1 MTTVRSR
8 HIWKRASIC
17 WFLASPSASGKR
29 AARRLKSYYLKYKN
43 LGQRSCLVCECSGT
57 TGSCTNGWLG
67 IMDGFSLFRSCRQ
80 FDCCGVNSPEDFR
93 DSLFRRINP
102 VHAVPEACCQ
112 RASQAGEL
120 ASISQ
125 EQCLTGNMM
134 FRNNKVASGSFL
146 DISSPPC
153 LLLTHLQA

>member
-1 MTTVRSR
+1 M
-8 HIWKRASIC
+8 
-17 WFLASPSASGKR
+17 
-29 AARRLKSYYLKYKN
+29 
-43 LGQRSCLVCECSGT
+43 QRT
-57 TGSCTNGWLG
+57 TGSCTSGRLL
-67 IMDGFSLFRSCRQ
+67 IMNGFSFFSRSRRQ

-146 DISSPPC
+146 DVSSPPC
-153 LLLTHLQA
+153 LLPTHLQA